1 MQNKFSNNE
10 PYPPSEDTYF
20 LEDNLVNE
28 KGKYALDIGTG
39 SGYLTRILSRNFLQ
53 VIGTDIDFYSLINQ
67 NKKVENRICCDAAE
81 ALNCKFDLIIC
92 NMPYLQ
98 SDEISDRKVDGGKEG
113 VEVPLKIIKSAI
125 PCLNDSGKML
135 FVTSSLSNYEKL
147 IEESE
152 KLGLDCKIV
161 ARKKLFFEELLI
173 VQASKS
179 HESNDFVNSNLRF

>member
-1 MQNKFSNNE
+1 MQNRYSNNE

-39 SGYLTRILSRNFLQ
+39 SGYLARILSQNFLQ

-67 NKKVENRICCDAAE
+67 NKKTENCICCDTAE
-81 ALNCKFDLIIC
+81 ALNCKFDLIVC

-98 SDEISDRKVDGGKEG
+98 SDEISDRRVDGGKEG
-113 VEVPLKIIKSAI
+113 VEVPLKIIKSSVK
-125 PCLNDSGKML
+125 CLNDSGKIL
-135 FVTSSLSNYEKL
+135 FVTSSLSNFEKL
-147 IEESE
+147 MEESA
-152 KLGLDCKIV
+152 KLGLDCSIV

-173 VQASKS
+173 VQATKYLLHSK
-179 HESNDFVNSNLRF
+179 H

>member
-28 KGKYALDIGTG
+28 KGQYALDIGTG

-53 VIGTDIDFYSLINQ
+53 VIGTDIDFYSLTNQ
-67 NKKVENRICCDAAE
+67 NKKAKNRICCDAAE
-81 ALNCKFDLIIC
+81 ALCCKFDLIIC

-98 SDEISDRKVDGGKEG
+98 SDEILDRKVDGGKEG
-113 VEVPLKIIKSAI
+113 VEVPLKIIKSSI

-152 KLGLDCKIV
+152 KLGLDCRIV

-173 VQASKS
+173 VEAK
-179 HESNDFVNSNLRF
+179 RP

>member
-1 MQNKFSNNE
+1 LQKNYSDDS

-28 KGKYALDIGTG
+28 KGKMALDIGTG
-39 SGYLTRILSRNFLQ
+39 SGYLTRTLSQNFLD
-53 VIGTDIDFYSLINQ
+53 VIATDIDFSSLNNQ
-67 NKKVENRICCDAAE
+67 NKKAQNRICCDGAE

-98 SDEISDRKVDGGKEG
+98 SDSIQDRKVDGGKDG
-113 VEVPLKIIKSAI
+113 VEVPLKIIHSAI
-125 PCLNDSGKML
+125 RCLDKSGKML

-147 IEESE
+147 MAEAS
-152 KLGLDCKIV
+152 KLGLELKIV

-173 VQASKS
+173 VEARR
-179 HESNDFVNSNLRF
+179 L